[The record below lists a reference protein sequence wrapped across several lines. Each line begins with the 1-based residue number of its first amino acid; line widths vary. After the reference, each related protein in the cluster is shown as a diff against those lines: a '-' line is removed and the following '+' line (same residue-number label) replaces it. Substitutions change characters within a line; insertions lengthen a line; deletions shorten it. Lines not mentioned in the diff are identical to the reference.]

1 MDTSLKSSIRS
12 VVIGSNFVLSVVLTI
27 WMLFLS
33 SNTDRV
39 GPQIF
44 RTSISQQTH
53 NPDLENTLRVM
64 SNETEAGVADI
75 PYIMVSESNDRFFT
89 IAAVHPQ
96 FLFFTCLIVSSCFA
110 VTTFTFPWGDI
121 HYFSMGRVLL
131 VHVWNLLGLVAI
143 VVVYTSYT
151 QWGSVPLSNFF
162 YSIAIVGLT
171 WLYCYWHMVDSTN
184 SWLNTKQGTPPNGSE
199 PLQYIKAEINDDEEE
214 SYTVR
219 KNITQEMSLTFPLF
233 FASTLLQGNAGM
245 DQWRLQTVFFASW
258 AFFAFYGIFYR
269 FKEAHDTRQKPLLEE
284 ETPEKDKP
292 SETPQARLERLA
304 ATNAMAFIFLGI
316 IVVYIQVILALGTR
330 ILFSSQRFPY
340 FTDALNSMKV
350 GQFFLLLT
358 MTLLLADVGRIVL
371 TTNIAGV
378 DNAPVTYRFGGNMVV
393 ITTGSILVKIL
404 YFLAL
409 SNSDAWTIIA

>member
-1 MDTSLKSSIRS
+1 
-12 VVIGSNFVLSVVLTI
+12 
-27 WMLFLS
+27 
-33 SNTDRV
+33 
-39 GPQIF
+39 
-44 RTSISQQTH
+44 
-53 NPDLENTLRVM
+53 M
-64 SNETEAGVADI
+64 SNATEAGVADI
-75 PYIMVSESNDRFFT
+75 PYIMVSKSNDHFFT

-96 FLFFTCLIVSSCFA
+96 FFFFTCLIVSSCFA
-110 VTTFTFPWGDI
+110 VTTFTFPWGDV
-121 HYFSMGRVLL
+121 HFFSMGRVIL
-131 VHVWNLLGLVAI
+131 VHVWNLLGLIAI
-143 VVVYTSYT
+143 IVVYTSYT
-151 QWGSVPLSNFF
+151 QWGIVPLSNFF
-162 YSIAIVGLT
+162 YSIGIVGLT

-184 SWLNTKQGTPPNGSE
+184 SWLNTKRDTLAGVD
-199 PLQYIKAEINDDEEE
+199 PLKYMEVKSPEDDNEIFDKEE

-219 KNITQEMSLTFPLF
+219 KNITQEMSLSFPLF

-269 FKEAHDTRQKPLLEE
+269 FKEAHDTRHHTPQKAQGATATLQKPLANAVVAGAEGGEE
-284 ETPEKDKP
+284 AEP

-358 MTLLLADVGRIVL
+358 MTLLLADAGRIVL
-371 TTNIAGV
+371 TTNIIGV
-378 DNAPVTYRFGGNMVV
+378 DNASVTYRFGGNMVV

-409 SNSDAWTIIA
+409 SNSDAWTMIA